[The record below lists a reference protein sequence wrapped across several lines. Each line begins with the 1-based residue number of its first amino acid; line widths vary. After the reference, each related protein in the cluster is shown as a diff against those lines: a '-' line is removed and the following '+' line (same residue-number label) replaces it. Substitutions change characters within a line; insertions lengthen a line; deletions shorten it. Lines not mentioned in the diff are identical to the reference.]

1 MNYLAPAMGGLF
13 LVSALLQ
20 VNDPDSVPWIVLYT
34 AAAVA
39 SFWHKRLAPGPL
51 LSGVALCA
59 LVAVYVMPSI
69 DGIEWRA
76 VFSSFNMQGQ
86 GVEEVREA
94 GGLLIIAG
102 WLTILVC
109 LKKREYTE

>member
-1 MNYLAPAMGGLF
+1 MGGLF

-39 SFWHKRLAPGPL
+39 SFWRKHLAPALL
-51 LSGVALCA
+51 LSGVALCVLMA
-59 LVAVYVMPSI
+59 GYLMLAI

-86 GVEEVREA
+86 GVEEIREA
-94 GGLLIIAG
+94 GGLLIIAV
-102 WLTILVC
+102 WFTILAY
-109 LKKREYTE
+109 LKKREYNA